1 MVKSSYSN
9 RKYIIIA
16 IFVITGIIYLTRL
29 FYLQVV
35 DDTYALS
42 ADINVLRNITQYPA
56 RGLVYDKNGKLLV
69 YNEAAYDLMVT
80 PGQVQDFDTLELSTL
95 IGIDVETCS
104 ERLRKA
110 GKYSSYKSSVFEK
123 QISKESFGYLE
134 EKLYKYPGFFVQPRT
149 LRKYSFP
156 NAAHLL
162 GYVGEVNQRMID
174 ENPYYKSGDYIGI
187 SGIES
192 SYEKE
197 LRGRK
202 GSKLVMVDVH
212 NREKGSYQ
220 NGKYDTIAV
229 MGRDLY
235 TYLDADL
242 QVYGEKLM
250 HNKQGSIVAIDPST
264 GGILTLISS
273 PGYDPNLLVGRVRAA
288 NFKALQVDTLKPLFN
303 RALMAQYPPGSTF
316 KPVNALI
323 GLEEEVVFPNTRYSC
338 NMGYYAGNLRVGCH
352 DHFSP
357 LNLVQS
363 IQHSCNAYYCNV
375 FRSILDKKEFGKTSK
390 GYNVWR
396 DHVMSLG
403 FNQKFDTDIPNELS
417 GFIPET
423 SYYDKYYGKDKWR
436 SLTVV
441 SMAIGQGEVLAT
453 PLQLANFSAVVAN
466 RGFYYRPHIIKAI
479 GEPDNYIRKFN
490 KRNYTEIDSRH
501 YELVAEGM
509 HDVVE
514 AGTARWFKIDSIP
527 FCGKT
532 GTVENP
538 HGKDHSVFI
547 AFAPKENPK
556 IAICVIVENAGF
568 GSTWAAPISSLMI
581 EKYLKGYIKRKY
593 LEENI
598 LNKDLMSEN

>member
-1 MVKSSYSN
+1 M
-9 RKYIIIA
+9 
-16 IFVITGIIYLTRL
+16 FLITGLIYLTRL

-56 RGLVYDKNGKLLV
+56 RGLVYDRNGKLLV
-69 YNEAAYDLMVT
+69 CNEAAYDLMVT
-80 PGQVQDFDTLELSTL
+80 PGQLKEFDTLELSTL
-95 IGIDVETCS
+95 IGIDLETCKA
-104 ERLRKA
+104 RLAKA
-110 GKYSSYKSSVFEK
+110 RKYSSYKSSVFEK

-149 LRKYSFP
+149 LRKYNFP

-162 GYVGEVNQRMID
+162 GYVGEVNQRRID
-174 ENPYYKSGDYIGI
+174 ESPYYKAGDYIGI

-220 NGKYDTIAV
+220 DGKYDTIAV

-242 QVYGEKLM
+242 QAYGEQLM
-250 HNKQGSIVAIDPST
+250 HNKKGSIVAIDPTT
-264 GGILTLISS
+264 GGILVLISS
-273 PGYDPNLLVGRVRAA
+273 PCYDPNLLVGRVRAV
-288 NFKALQVDTLKPLFN
+288 NFKALQQDTLKPLFN

-323 GLEEEVVFPNTRYSC
+323 GLEEEVVFTNTRHAC
-338 NMGYYAGNLRVGCH
+338 NMGYYAGGLHVGCH
-352 DHFSP
+352 EHFSP
-357 LNLVQS
+357 LNLKQS

-375 FRSILDKKEFGKTSK
+375 FRSILDKKAFGKVSN

-423 SYYDKYYGKDKWR
+423 SYYDKYYGKDKWK

-441 SMAIGQGEVLAT
+441 SLAIGQGEILAT
-453 PLQLANFSAVVAN
+453 PMQLANFSAVVAN
-466 RGFYYRPHIIKAI
+466 RGFYYKPHIIKAV
-479 GEPDNYIRKFN
+479 GEPNSFIKKFN

-501 YELVAEGM
+501 YDLVAEGM
-509 HDVVE
+509 HDVVR

-547 AFAPKENPK
+547 AFAPKDNPK
-556 IAICVIVENAGF
+556 IAICVVVENAGF

-581 EKYLKGYIKRKY
+581 EKYLKGQIIRKS
-593 LEENI
+593 LEDNI